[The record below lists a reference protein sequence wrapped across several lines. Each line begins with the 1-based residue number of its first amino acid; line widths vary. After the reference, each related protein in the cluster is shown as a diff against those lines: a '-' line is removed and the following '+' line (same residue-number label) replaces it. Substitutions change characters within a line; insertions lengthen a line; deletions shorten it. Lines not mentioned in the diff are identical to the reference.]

1 MPGSRGISSPLSF
14 SFPSSSPAMPPGAK
28 PGQLETRGRADCGPA
43 QGCPARSTGSVGHC
57 GQAAAVLYGPGSGGV
72 QLPELSPPLRGSPGS
87 LPGGRWALTSDW
99 DFGGCE
105 NGALLPLGEQ
115 SQKAKGNTELVG
127 SARGSDTLE
136 VSRELPGV
144 PCSAPVSLP
153 RSHAVPPA
161 SWERAAWSSEEGPLG
176 RDRTHPYRGPPR
188 AQEAQGPGDWRGRD
202 GPGAGEGCE
211 LPQPPHPR
219 AGSRADL
226 ILGNP
231 TGSCSSSMAS
241 PSARWEVLGD
251 CAPWTRLRG
260 SASPD
265 AGCPRSMLASRQHVW
280 ASPSGDKNTCLV
292 SFLGTLGRCRA
303 GEH

>member
-1 MPGSRGISSPLSF
+1 M
-14 SFPSSSPAMPPGAK
+14 
-28 PGQLETRGRADCGPA
+28 A
-43 QGCPARSTGSVGHC
+43 QHR
-57 GQAAAVLYGPGSGGV
+57 GV
-72 QLPELSPPLRGSPGS
+72 QPAAQALWATVDKLLRSCMDPALEEFSSQNCPLLSGAPLDPCLEADGPWLLIGT
-87 LPGGRWALTSDW
+87 LEDVKTGLY
-99 DFGGCE
+99 
-105 NGALLPLGEQ
+105 LLPLGEQ

-211 LPQPPHPR
+211 LPQYPHPR
-219 AGSRADL
+219 AGSRGDL